1 MATGWIPTQNLVQMS
16 RMMMLHIHWERI
28 RRFILYLCNEALQ
41 GEQGSP
47 PPPTPSWSETDSVF
61 SLCWGWGR
69 ARLPKGREGLLGLDS
84 STISRQSTRLFFFY
98 QGFQLWTPKEEEVER
113 LKSFQK
119 SKSVVIIPLSNPY
132 CDPLKLESSSQRR
145 TLRFTEVRYLPRS
158 SR

>member
-1 MATGWIPTQNLVQMS
+1 MK
-16 RMMMLHIHWERI
+16 
-28 RRFILYLCNEALQ
+28 LCRENREALLPPLPADLKLTRCFRCVE
-41 GEQGSP
+41 GEAGLGFPRVDRASWGLTRPPSP
-47 PPPTPSWSETDSVF
+47 D
-61 SLCWGWGR
+61 R
-69 ARLPKGREGLLGLDS
+69 APGF
-84 STISRQSTRLFFFY
+84 FFFY